1 MIRFIR
7 LWIPISR
14 YAFAMGTLH
23 GNLLYTTVKNV
34 GIIVAL
40 V

>member
-23 GNLLYTTVKNV
+23 GNL
-34 GIIVAL
+34 
-40 V
+40 